1 MGAILKMPLTSCCA
15 PVSINTLSIDLF
27 KHHNPMKNKFIM
39 LLVSSVT
46 LVGCSSW
53 MHKVPV
59 NDPSDDAT
67 IKLVEA
73 ANSISD
79 SMLEMTKTEK
89 ALTPPNRDNT
99 LNIPNAP
106 GLQRTVTVDWS
117 GPIAELTNKIAKASN
132 YRLRILGQEP
142 AIPILVT
149 VSSRDKGQS
158 LADILRNIDYQAGNK
173 ASIHVYPFQKIIE
186 LRYANLYS

>member
-1 MGAILKMPLTSCCA
+1 
-15 PVSINTLSIDLF
+15 
-27 KHHNPMKNKFIM
+27 MKIKFIM
-39 LLVSSVT
+39 LLISIVNLT
-46 LVGCSSW
+46 ACSGG

-67 IKLVEA
+67 IKLAEA
-73 ANSISD
+73 ANSIND
-79 SMLEMTKTEK
+79 QMVEMAKIEK

-99 LNIPNAP
+99 LTIPNAS
-106 GLQRTVTVDWS
+106 GLQRKVTVDWS
-117 GPIAELTNKIAKASN
+117 GPIEELTHKIARASR

-149 VSSRDKGQS
+149 VSSRDNPQS

-173 ASIHVYPFQKIIE
+173 ASIHVYPNQKIIE

>member
-1 MGAILKMPLTSCCA
+1 M
-15 PVSINTLSIDLF
+15 
-27 KHHNPMKNKFIM
+27 KHNNPMNSKFIM
-39 LLVSSVT
+39 LLVSIFS
-46 LVGCSSW
+46 LAACSSYIQ
-53 MHKVPV
+53 KSPA

-67 IKLVEA
+67 IKLAEA
-73 ANSISD
+73 ANSVSD

-99 LNIPNAP
+99 LTIPNAP
-106 GLQRTVTVDWS
+106 GLQRNVSVDWS
-117 GPIAELTNKIAKASN
+117 GPIAELANRIAKASH

-149 VSSRDKGQS
+149 VNSRYKSQS

-173 ASIHVYPFQKIIE
+173 ASLHVYPYQKVIE